1 MKKNTPTI
9 EEILGTILIT
19 VIFLSA
25 AFQVFNRFVL
35 HLSAPWTE
43 ELCRYSFIWL
53 ALMGIANGIYRGTHL
68 NVDLIDGFLSPGA
81 KKVLAVILD
90 IIFFLVMLYMFWISI
105 PYLQK
110 TMKYGTKSVGLQIKM
125 WYVYLILPL
134 FSGMAML
141 RLIQKYVLKL
151 TKKDGQD
158 AAEGKDISEPKQKG
172 AES

>member
-1 MKKNTPTI
+1 MKNKKPTF

-19 VIFLSA
+19 LIFLSA
-25 AFQVFNRFVL
+25 TFQVFNRFVL

-53 ALMGIANGIYRGTHL
+53 ALLGIANGIYRGTHL
-68 NVDLIDGFLSPGA
+68 NVDLIDSFLSP
-81 KKVLAVILD
+81 KVKNVLSILLD
-90 IIFFLVMLYMFWISI
+90 IVFFLVMLYMFYISI

-141 RLIQKYVLKL
+141 RLIQKYVMKL
-151 TKKDGQD
+151 RSK
-158 AAEGKDISEPKQKG
+158 KG
-172 AES
+172 AEAAESEEEKGDKS